1 MGGGNSSLSAQSA
14 SEGNST
20 RASVGSSGNTGA
32 KRNSK
37 HSAFNKPK
45 SKVKSKSKM
54 AMLLLGPAGVGKTTI
69 IRQMSVSM
77 GDGLSEELKQEA
89 KIALWNCIIKKT
101 LHLAEDA
108 MSEDNP
114 NSAKMD
120 EETLDS
126 VDSLQDVNV
135 KHLNGPDVKNVG
147 EWVQKIWNNEAIKAS
162 LKSISSLTFE
172 DDLVYQSAAMFQKEF
187 GRVFQ
192 ETYIPTDEDMFKIR
206 SPTTNITSTTLRFKG
221 EEFTLRDVGGQIQHQ
236 DMWMTAFKGCQAVLF
251 IVSLDD
257 YHRNDGNGRNRLMES
272 RELLLTI
279 CKSPDFLHLP
289 LVLIFNK
296 ADLFNQGLEETPLST
311 CSAFERESAKGEVE
325 SAEAY
330 KKRSLDTVTDY
341 FVQGIKSVVKSE
353 QSYSVGYY
361 TTCATD
367 SHLIASVMETVF
379 TSMFTL
385 VESKLNSFS
394 L

>member
-1 MGGGNSSLSAQSA
+1 MSS
-14 SEGNST
+14 NST
-20 RASVGSSGNTGA
+20 TEAVSARQSMGSNTGA
-32 KRNSK
+32 KRPSK
-37 HSAFNKPK
+37 NPGKPK

-77 GDGLSEELKQEA
+77 GDGLSDELKQEA
-89 KIALWNCIIKKT
+89 KVALWNCIIKKT

-108 MSEDNP
+108 MNDSEATVQVGD
-114 NSAKMD
+114 D
-120 EETLDS
+120 TLDA
-126 VDSLQDVNV
+126 VDGLQDVNV
-135 KHLNGPDVKNVG
+135 KHLNGKDVDNVG
-147 EWVQKIWNNEAIKAS
+147 QMVIKIWEDAAIQAS
-162 LKSISSLTFE
+162 LKSIRSLTFE
-172 DDLVYQSAAMFQKEF
+172 DDLVYQSAAMFQHEF
-187 GRVFQ
+187 DRIFT
-192 ETYIPTDEDMFKIR
+192 ESYMPTDEDMFKIR
-206 SPTTNITSTTLRFKG
+206 NPTTNITSTALRFKG

-251 IVSLDD
+251 IISLDD

-296 ADLFNQGLEETPLST
+296 ADLFNQRLNDKPLSQ
-311 CSAFERESAKGEVE
+311 CSAFETVAGKGDAEPVE
-325 SAEAY
+325 DY
-330 KKRSLDTVTDY
+330 KKRSLDTVTDF

-353 QSYSVGYY
+353 QNYSVGYY

-367 SHLIASVMETVF
+367 SHLISSVMETVF
-379 TSMFTL
+379 TSMFSL

>member
-1 MGGGNSSLSAQSA
+1 
-14 SEGNST
+14 
-20 RASVGSSGNTGA
+20 
-32 KRNSK
+32 
-37 HSAFNKPK
+37 
-45 SKVKSKSKM
+45 M

-89 KIALWNCIIKKT
+89 KLALWNCIIKKT

-108 MSEDNP
+108 MSEEGPQMAD
-114 NSAKMD
+114 D
-120 EETLDS
+120 TLDA
-126 VDSLQDVNV
+126 VDGLQDVTV
-135 KHLNGPDVKNVG
+135 KHLSGKDVDNVG
-147 EWVQKIWNNEAIKAS
+147 QMVIKIWADAAIQAS
-162 LKSISSLTFE
+162 LQQIRSVTFE
-172 DDLVYQSAAMFQKEF
+172 DDLVYQSAAMFQNEF
-187 GRVFQ
+187 GRIF
-192 ETYIPTDEDMFKIR
+192 TDGYLPTDDDMFKIR
-206 SPTTNITSTTLRFKG
+206 SPTTNITSTILRFKG

-251 IVSLDD
+251 IISLDD

-296 ADLFNQGLEETPLST
+296 ADLFNQRLNDKPLST
-311 CSAFERESAKGEVE
+311 CSAFGSVPGKGE
-325 SAEAY
+325 AEAVEDY
-330 KKRSLDTVTDY
+330 KKRSLDTVTEY

-353 QSYSVGYY
+353 QNYSVGYY

-367 SHLIASVMETVF
+367 SHLISSVMETVF

>member
-1 MGGGNSSLSAQSA
+1 MTGNSSTESSAR
-14 SEGNST
+14 G
-20 RASVGSSGNTGA
+20 SVGNTGA
-32 KRNSK
+32 KRPSK

-108 MSEDNP
+108 MSEENT
-114 NSAKMD
+114 NSALMD
-120 EETLDS
+120 DETLDA

-135 KHLNGPDVKNVG
+135 KHLNGKEVGNVG
-147 EWVQKIWNNEAIKAS
+147 EWVQKIWASEAIKAS
-162 LKSISSLTFE
+162 LQSIKSLTFE
-172 DDLVYQSAAMFQKEF
+172 DDLVYQSAAMFQNEF
-187 GRVFQ
+187 GRIFQ
-192 ETYIPTDEDMFKIR
+192 EGYIPTDEDMFKIR
-206 SPTTNITSTTLRFKG
+206 SPTTNITSTVLRFKG

-251 IVSLDD
+251 IISLDD

-296 ADLFNQGLEETPLST
+296 ADLFNQRLVDKPLST
-311 CSAFERESAKGEVE
+311 CSAFASVAPKGDVE
-325 SAEAY
+325 SVDDF

-353 QSYSVGYY
+353 QNYSVGYY

>member
-1 MGGGNSSLSAQSA
+1 MSS
-14 SEGNST
+14 NST
-20 RASVGSSGNTGA
+20 TEAASARQSMGSNTGA
-32 KRNSK
+32 KRPSK
-37 HSAFNKPK
+37 NPGKPK

-77 GDGLSEELKQEA
+77 GDGLSDELKQEA
-89 KIALWNCIIKKT
+89 KVALWNCIIKKT

-108 MSEDNP
+108 MNDSEATVQVGD
-114 NSAKMD
+114 D
-120 EETLDS
+120 TLDA
-126 VDSLQDVNV
+126 VDGLQDVNV
-135 KHLNGPDVKNVG
+135 KHLNGKDVDNVG
-147 EWVQKIWNNEAIKAS
+147 QMVIKIWEDAAIQAS
-162 LKSISSLTFE
+162 LKSIRSLTFE
-172 DDLVYQSAAMFQKEF
+172 DDLVYQSAAMFQHEF
-187 GRVFQ
+187 DRIFT
-192 ETYIPTDEDMFKIR
+192 ESYMPTDEDMFKIR
-206 SPTTNITSTTLRFKG
+206 SPTTNITSTALRFKG

-251 IVSLDD
+251 IISLDD

-296 ADLFNQGLEETPLST
+296 ADLFNQRLNDKPLSQ
-311 CSAFERESAKGEVE
+311 CSAFETVAGKGDAEPVE
-325 SAEAY
+325 DY
-330 KKRSLDTVTDY
+330 KKRSLDTVTDF

-353 QSYSVGYY
+353 QNYSVGYY

-367 SHLIASVMETVF
+367 SHLISSVMETVF
-379 TSMFTL
+379 TSMFSL

>member
-1 MGGGNSSLSAQSA
+1 M
-14 SEGNST
+14 
-20 RASVGSSGNTGA
+20 GNTGN

-37 HSAFNKPK
+37 HNALGGGGKPK
-45 SKVKSKSKM
+45 TKVKNKSKM

-77 GDGLSEELKQEA
+77 GDGLSDEVKQEA

-108 MSEDNP
+108 MSEDT
-114 NSAKMD
+114 STKVEMADDTMD
-120 EETLDS
+120 A

-135 KHLNGPDVKNVG
+135 KHLSGKDAENVG
-147 EWVQKIWNNEAIKAS
+147 QMVIKIWNDEAIKAS
-162 LKSISSLTFE
+162 LMSIRSLTFE
-172 DDLVYQSAAMFQKEF
+172 DDLVYQSAAMFQEEF
-187 GRVFQ
+187 GRIFSDG
-192 ETYIPTDEDMFKIR
+192 YIPTDDDMFKIR
-206 SPTTNITSTTLRFKG
+206 SPTTNITSTVLRFKG

-251 IVSLDD
+251 IISLDD

-289 LVLIFNK
+289 LVLLFNK
-296 ADLFNQGLEETPLST
+296 ADLFNEKLEKQPLST
-311 CSAFERESAKGEVE
+311 CSAFESVAAKGGGE
-325 SAEAY
+325 SDEDY
-330 KKRSLDTVTDY
+330 KKRSLDTVTEY

-353 QSYSVGYY
+353 QNYSVGYY

-367 SHLIASVMETVF
+367 SHLISSVMETVF